1 MAVKYQK
8 RVTILFLLKEG
19 QILLAMKK
27 RGLGQGKWNGVGGKI
42 EKNETP
48 EQAASRECQEEIGVY
63 VDPKDLIKLGE
74 LEFLI
79 PSQQFESYDYIF
91 TATKWIGT
99 IVETEE
105 MAPKWFSV
113 KEIPYDQMWS
123 ADYIW
128 LPKIIAGEKIKGRI
142 TFDEQEKIQKAT
154 IIDWTS

>member
-1 MAVKYQK
+1 MITKYRK
-8 RVTILFLLKEG
+8 RVTILFLLKED

-42 EKNETP
+42 EKKETP
-48 EQAASRECQEEIGVY
+48 AQAASRECQEEIGVY
-63 VDPKDLIKLGE
+63 VDPKDLSKVGE

-91 TATKWIGT
+91 TATKWTGT

-113 KEIPYDQMWS
+113 KEIPYDQMWT
-123 ADYIW
+123 ADHIW

-142 TFDEQEKIQKAT
+142 TFDDQEKISQISILPAR
-154 IIDWTS
+154 